1 MKSFVI
7 KGKISEVIS
16 YLLFEI
22 YLSERIKDI
31 VDDEVVGSSE
41 RH

>member
-1 MKSFVI
+1 MKSFVL

-22 YLSERIKDI
+22 YLTEKIK
-31 VDDEVVGSSE
+31 EVNYEQIMDSGK
-41 RH
+41 RY

>member
-1 MKSFVI
+1 MKSFVV

-22 YLSERIKDI
+22 YLSERIKDM
-31 VDDEVVGSSE
+31 VADEVVDSSKG
-41 RH
+41 H